1 MTKLLH
7 AGFYRLKKNKV
18 LGGCLLAIITY
29 ELFVLLSQYHS
40 MIKEGYEYTL
50 DPPYFNFLA

>member
-29 ELFVLLSQYHS
+29 ELFS
-40 MIKEGYEYTL
+40 
-50 DPPYFNFLA
+50 PPLNTTP